1 MEMTKVLKQKPQTL
15 RSLLAA
21 HQRDLAAQIRLH
33 AGDAPQAAQL
43 RAALTKVNAALE
55 RLDQRLAAA
64 YEEDEA
70 TEEDE
75 TVDDALEGDPL
86 EDDED
91 TGDEDTGDEDTGDE
105 DAVEELE
112 EAINDEFLEG
122 DIDEDDLESEEEIV
136 EDEPATPAQVAREAV
151 QMNNRMRRQMGDPA
165 ADFLDDY
172 AFLLHKKVTQFFKEL
187 DRKALMLGD
196 EDDDGETSLR
206 ERLREEVG
214 RRGIQALEPFFD
226 EWRGMVIKNILKD
239 VTNYFQPPPTEA
251 EAEEDDEVWDEGDS
265 EEAEGEEA
273 TADEDN
279 VVAASAAPASVAFI
293 RPSRIVS
300 TIALRPAGMGR
311 VTLN

>member
-86 EDDED
+86 ED
-91 TGDEDTGDEDTGDE
+91 DE

-251 EAEEDDEVWDEGDS
+251 EAEEDEVWDEGDS